1 MVAKSYQK
9 YEIAAGPYTVNGR
22 QYVKLSTGKQVRYYT
37 EAEYYK
43 MYPEEK
49 NKESAVEMI
58 KPLKEVLG
66 FDEGY
71 VTICK
76 GDTYQHLD
84 WFKESDFRFSRYFGW
99 YLCSTYELPA
109 DLPTDL
115 TPVQLR
121 WEEVAVPDGTALK
134 TETAIK
140 EAVEALMFDPSPS
153 QFVGAIGER
162 INARL
167 TVIKAAP
174 VESYYGRST
183 FHVFEDEN
191 QNVYIWSTSAKS
203 LTEGETYTIRGT
215 LKDHQIYKNCK
226 QNVLTR
232 CAVVQE

>member
-9 YEIAAGPYTVNGR
+9 YEIAAGPYLVNGR

-49 NKESAVEMI
+49 EKKQETNII

-66 FDEGY
+66 FDKGY

-109 DLPTDL
+109 DLPADL
-115 TPVQLR
+115 IPVRLY
-121 WEEVAVPDGTALK
+121 WENVSNTEETALK
-134 TETAIK
+134 SEDALK
-140 EAVEALMFDPSPS
+140 SVVEAVLFDPSPS
-153 QFVGAIGER
+153 EDVGAVGER
-162 INARL
+162 IDLEL
-167 TVIKAAP
+167 TVTKAIP
-174 VESYYGRST
+174 LDGYYGRSIM
-183 FHVFEDEN
+183 HLFEDEN
-191 QNVYIWSTSAKS
+191 QNVFVWTTGARTLSV
-203 LTEGETYTIRGT
+203 GEVYKVRGT
-215 LKDHQIYKNCK
+215 VKAHDIYHNTK
-226 QNVLTR
+226 QTVLTR
-232 CAVVQE
+232 CTIQD